1 MLIVPLSILGACAAS
16 IQSSTEPP
24 RLVDAPARLQEA
36 CAKPLRLPDREL
48 SQSEVEEYW
57 LRDRQALIDCGLT
70 KQALLDYYLNR
81 DSLLRGGE
89 QSE

>member
-48 SQSEVEEYW
+48 TQADVEKYW
-57 LRDRQALIDCGLT
+57 LRDRQALLACGMT

-81 DSLLRGGE
+81 DALLRDGE
-89 QSE
+89 QLE